1 MSLFHYS
8 HRSHLRHHCFWQ
20 FIHRTE
26 DVSTDPVLILLYFIF
41 IFYLSWVLLSHQ
53 TRLKIQKKMLQEH
66 MISPSFSL
74 PPKFISIFN
83 IISHLNLYRYVN
95 LSDIQLDIMDYIRP
109 AECKAEDFRSMWA
122 EFEWEN
128 KVICV
133 FRFLM

>member
-1 MSLFHYS
+1 
-8 HRSHLRHHCFWQ
+8 
-20 FIHRTE
+20 
-26 DVSTDPVLILLYFIF
+26 
-41 IFYLSWVLLSHQ
+41 
-53 TRLKIQKKMLQEH
+53 
-66 MISPSFSL
+66 MISPSFSTL
-74 PPKFISIFN
+74 PKFFSIFN

-133 FRFLM
+133 F